1 MNILKE
7 VSERDLS
14 TINNVRD
21 LRLEARRLELV
32 IQAQE
37 DALKH
42 QLKTLPKEAL
52 KAGLFSVVPAVAA
65 TKLSSMAINAG
76 TSFLANLI
84 SPKSKNTPAGGLLSG
99 SLKSAA
105 ILSLVKLGTSFLF
118 RKSKKK

>member
-1 MNILKE
+1 MSILKE
-7 VSERDLS
+7 VNERDLS
-14 TINNVRD
+14 AIDNVRD

-52 KAGLFSVVPAVAA
+52 KASLFSVVPAVAA
-65 TKLSSMAINAG
+65 TKLSNMALNAG
-76 TSFLANLI
+76 ASFLANLI
-84 SPKSKNTPAGGLLSG
+84 SPKSKKTATGGLLAG

-105 ILSLVKLGTSFLF
+105 ILSLVKLGANFLF
-118 RKSKKK
+118 RKKKK